1 MMNVSASARSTL
13 EVPARSVNFAAG
25 TVIGNYKISSLLSEG
40 SQSTVFNVVNVQ
52 NGASCAMRVYFDGEK
67 PDEEL
72 VRKLENVSDRS
83 LCPVFNKGKHSGH
96 YYEIVPKLRAL
107 PDIRKMAPAQ
117 QDALLAHEANAIK
130 AFQALGYLHLDI
142 KNEHFMLNENYI
154 ALVDIGSAAKIGAR
168 GIRTLTQFSAPEN
181 YSGTY
186 RKESDLFSFGI
197 AIIEQFLPDI
207 FNGKSRQ
214 EITQLIFDP
223 KWISESVK
231 KLPERLQ
238 NDVANLLSDNPSARK
253 RNRWFG
259 ESQVAASE
267 PNRREITGNIATL
280 KKEVTEKLMHIV
292 SESPSEVFLIVQRA
306 ASNLRT
312 DDVASMT
319 AFSRFL
325 DTVYADNE
333 PNYYRNYTNIK
344 PNNVLDAVCST
355 VVTSAQEISKKN
367 PVRSLK
373 RMAKNGTYYL
383 FSKELIDSLDLS
395 AAQTNNLKNK
405 TAWSILKGIGYVIGA
420 IAAIAAGIAII
431 ALALYILWQIIK
443 AIIVVAIVCGVI
455 GCFANS

>member
-1 MMNVSASARSTL
+1 MMNVSVSARNTL
-13 EVPARSVNFAAG
+13 DVPVRSIDFAAG
-25 TVIGNYKISSLLSEG
+25 TLIGNYKVSSLLSEG

-52 NGASCAMRVYFDGEK
+52 NGATCAMRVYFDGEK
-67 PDEEL
+67 PDDEL
-72 VRKLENVSDRS
+72 VRKLENASDRS
-83 LCPVFNKGKHSGH
+83 LCPILRKGTHGGH
-96 YYEIVPKLRAL
+96 YYEVIPKLRTL
-107 PDIRKMAPAQ
+107 PDIRRMSPDQ
-117 QDALLAHEANAIK
+117 QDALLAHETNAIK
-130 AFQALGYLHLDI
+130 AFHLLGFLHLDI
-142 KNEHFMLNENYI
+142 KKEHFMLNDSGYI
-154 ALVDIGSAAKIGAR
+154 ALVDIGSAAKIGAHET
-168 GIRTLTQFSAPEN
+168 RTLTQFSAPEN

-197 AIIEQFLPDI
+197 AILEQFLPDI
-207 FNGKSRQ
+207 FNGKSRR
-214 EITQLIFDP
+214 EITQLIFNPD
-223 KWISESVK
+223 WISESVL

-238 NDVANLLSDNPSARK
+238 NDVASLLSDNPAARN
-253 RNRWFG
+253 RSRWFG
-259 ESQVAASE
+259 ESQTSATAS
-267 PNRREITGNIATL
+267 NRRTVTGDISVLRN
-280 KKEVTEKLMHIV
+280 EVASKLMNIV
-292 SESPSEVFLIVQRA
+292 SKGSSEAFRSAQRA
-306 ASNLRT
+306 AVNLRT

-325 DTVYADNE
+325 DTVHIDNE
-333 PNYYRNYTNIK
+333 SNYTNITSE
-344 PNNVLDAVCST
+344 NVLDVVCST

-455 GCFANS
+455 GCLLSGS

>member
-1 MMNVSASARSTL
+1 MNVSVSARNTL
-13 EVPARSVNFAAG
+13 DVPARSIDFAG
-25 TVIGNYKISSLLSEG
+25 TLIEKYKVSSLLSVG
-40 SQSTVFNVVNVQ
+40 SQSTVFNVVNIQ
-52 NGASCAMRVYFDGEK
+52 NGATCVMRVYFDGEK

-83 LCPVFNKGKHSGH
+83 LCPVFNKGTHGGH
-96 YYEIVPKLRAL
+96 YYEIVPKLRTL
-107 PDIRKMAPAQ
+107 PDIRRMPPVQ
-117 QDALLAHEANAIK
+117 QDNLIAHEVNAIK
-130 AFQALGYLHLDI
+130 TFHLLGFLHLDI
-142 KNEHFMLNENYI
+142 KKEHFMLNNNGYI

-197 AIIEQFLPDI
+197 AILEQFLPDI
-207 FNGKSRQ
+207 FNGKSRR
-214 EITQLIFDP
+214 EITQLIFNPD
-223 KWISESVK
+223 WISESVR

-238 NDVANLLSDNPSARK
+238 NDVASLLSDNPAARN
-253 RNRWFG
+253 RNRWF
-259 ESQVAASE
+259 SE
-267 PNRREITGNIATL
+267 PQTVTTTAARRPVACDISTL
-280 KKEVTEKLMHIV
+280 KSEIVSKLMNIV
-292 SESPSEVFLIVQRA
+292 SSASSEIFRSVQRA
-306 ASNLRT
+306 AVNLRT
-312 DDVASMT
+312 DDIASMT

-325 DTVYADNE
+325 DTVHIDNE
-333 PNYYRNYTNIK
+333 SNYTNITSE
-344 PNNVLDAVCST
+344 NVLDAVCST
-355 VVTSAQEISKKN
+355 VVTSVQEISKKN
-367 PVRSLK
+367 PVSSLK

-405 TAWSILKGIGYVIGA
+405 TAWSILKGIGFVIGA

-455 GCFANS
+455 GCLLSGS